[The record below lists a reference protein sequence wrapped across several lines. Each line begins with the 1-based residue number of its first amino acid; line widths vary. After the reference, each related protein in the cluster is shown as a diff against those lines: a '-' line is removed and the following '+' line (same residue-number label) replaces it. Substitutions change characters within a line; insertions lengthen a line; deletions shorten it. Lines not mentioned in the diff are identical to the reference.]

1 MSPRI
6 VLIGPPGSGKSS
18 IARALARKLG
28 SVAVDTDLM
37 IETSAGKKI
46 SEIFIEEGESYFREM
61 EVVAVAQAC
70 NSEADIVAVGGG
82 AILRAENV
90 SAITNIPNRIFLDV
104 SISNA
109 APRIGFN
116 KDRPLLLANPR
127 QQWQKLMTDRRPIY
141 KSLAT
146 VEISTDN
153 QKPEEVAM
161 EILKRIGIMKWLQ

>member
-1 MSPRI
+1 
-6 VLIGPPGSGKSS
+6 
-18 IARALARKLG
+18 
-28 SVAVDTDLM
+28 
-37 IETSAGKKI
+37 
-46 SEIFIEEGESYFREM
+46 
-61 EVVAVAQAC
+61 C